1 MMKAK
6 RLTYL
11 KLPYFVLISK
21 FIQHFGVD
29 EKGEL
34 EEYTH
39 LLNGVS
45 ALNMH
50 KIGFTKVGNTWVTKD
65 DVVANTGVGAHDNE
79 VGLNGVNQA
88 NEEDFEHEPMAIE
101 LYNALEPYQL
111 SL

>member
-1 MMKAK
+1 M
-6 RLTYL
+6 
-11 KLPYFVLISK
+11 
-21 FIQHFGVD
+21 D

-111 SL
+111 SLWKNGFPLAQRVQCVPKWASQILQC